1 MNFSFTAFTA
11 GIILIYS
18 KIKNGIAIYFWVTVL
33 SALIYLVSKSNYV
46 PIFIATVI
54 FSVVLIKAPA
64 RLKSTLFL
72 SYFTILIGI
81 LLLLPSLLEYLER
94 LLFLFP
100 RTTGTL
106 EDDSNPIWIR
116 LHRHIFAM
124 QYFFDNLF
132 SVPNGFFNGGF
143 DADLSKLAYASWDGG
158 SGLSKLFMDFG
169 LLIIPFLSLLLGT
182 FLKVLKT
189 MDPENRRDQMYF
201 ILANLCFAY
210 GYLQAGFFNFTS
222 VTLFLLS
229 LKYWKI
235 I

>member
-1 MNFSFTAFTA
+1 M
-11 GIILIYS
+11 IL
-18 KIKNGIAIYFWVTVL
+18 
-33 SALIYLVSKSNYV
+33 
-46 PIFIATVI
+46 P
-54 FSVVLIKAPA
+54 
-64 RLKSTLFL
+64 
-72 SYFTILIGI
+72 
-81 LLLLPSLLEYLER
+81 
-94 LLFLFP
+94 
-100 RTTGTL
+100 
-106 EDDSNPIWIR
+106 DMDSS
-116 LHRHIFAM
+116 HRHIFAM

-132 SVPNGFFNGGF
+132 RFPMAFNGGF
-143 DADLSKLAYASWDGG
+143 DADLSKLAFEAWNGG

-169 LLIIPFLSLLLGT
+169 LLIIPFLSLLIGT